1 MTSAEGSTIDES
13 AVRDEIAAGESSTRE
28 FKSTLRWS
36 IVARKNEQSVTLS
49 ALTAIAALLNSN
61 GGVLLIGVR
70 DDGSLHGI
78 ESDGFANDDK
88 FIVALYEYVKGA
100 LGPSTAS
107 NVHAAVYHLD
117 GKAVCRVSVARCQS
131 PVFLTFA
138 TEREVF
144 FIRTGPVTTKLPASK
159 IHIYIGE
166 HWKSEV
172 PPVRPRITLEYV
184 TPADKVEG
192 GFRFHNSGDAAGF
205 KVSAEIPLSDTL
217 WVVKLG
223 PVGQVERGV
232 TAAELPD
239 CWHDGV
245 HVFKGRYRGDFRNFM
260 KGAYVRRFEE
270 LTAAGVGLDAIS
282 DYLRSPHASKFPI
295 TYSGFNSAERYSTDQ
310 VLTYSP
316 SEHLVTVHLDHQ

>member
-1 MTSAEGSTIDES
+1 M
-13 AVRDEIAAGESSTRE
+13 
-28 FKSTLRWS
+28 
-36 IVARKNEQSVTLS
+36 
-49 ALTAIAALLNSN
+49 
-61 GGVLLIGVR
+61 LLIGVR

-88 FIVALYEYVKGA
+88 FIVALYEYVKSA
-100 LGPSTAS
+100 LGPSAVS
-107 NVHAAVYHLD
+107 NVHAMLYHLD
-117 GKAVCRVSVARCQS
+117 GKAVCRVSMTRSPS

-166 HWKSEV
+166 HWNGHG
-172 PPVRPRITLEYV
+172 PTVRPRITLDYA
-184 TPADKVEG
+184 TLAGKVEG
-192 GFRFHNSGDAAGF
+192 GFWFRNLGDAPAF
-205 KVSAEIPLSDTL
+205 NVLAEIPISDTR

-223 PVGQVERGV
+223 PVGHVERGV
-232 TAAELPD
+232 PAAELPD

-245 HVFKGRYRGDFRNFM
+245 HVFKGKYRGDFRNFM

-270 LTAAGVGLDAIS
+270 LTAAGIEPDAIS
-282 DYLRSPHASKFPI
+282 DYLRSPHASKFCI
-295 TYSGFNSAERYSTDQ
+295 TYTGFNSADRYSTDH

-316 SEHLVTVHLDHQ
+316 PEHLVTVHLDQQ

>member
-1 MTSAEGSTIDES
+1 MTSGEDSTIDES
-13 AVRDEIAAGESSTRE
+13 ALRNEIAAGESSTRE

-36 IVARKNEQSVTLS
+36 IGARKNEQSVTLS
-49 ALTAIAALLNSN
+49 ALTAIAAFLNSS
-61 GGVLLIGVR
+61 GGVLFIGVR
-70 DDGSLHGI
+70 DDGLPHGI

-107 NVHAAVYHLD
+107 NVHATVYHLD
-117 GKAVCRVSVARCQS
+117 GKAVCRVSVTRCPR

-144 FIRTGPVTTKLPASK
+144 FIRTGPVTTKLPASR

-166 HWKSEV
+166 HWKSEG
-172 PPVRPRITLEYV
+172 PTVRPRMTLEYA
-184 TPADKVEG
+184 TPAGKVEG
-192 GFRFHNSGDAAGF
+192 GFRFRNTGDAAAF
-205 KVSAEIPLSDTL
+205 NVSAEIPISDTL
-217 WVVKLG
+217 WAVKLG
-223 PVGQVERGV
+223 PVGHVERGV
-232 TAAELPD
+232 PAAELPD

-260 KGAYVRRFEE
+260 KGAYLRRFEE
-270 LTAAGVGLDAIS
+270 LTAAGVGRDAIS
-282 DYLRSPHASKFPI
+282 DYLRSPHASKFSI
-295 TYSGFNSAERYSTDQ
+295 TYSSFDSAERYSTDH

-316 SEHLVTVHLDHQ
+316 SDHLVTVHLDQQ